1 MAPANVVVQFTP
13 YGRSSADNRS
23 PEARTVGSGT
33 AWVFTTGHLIVAE
46 WNRPDPARPATIT
59 VDGEL
64 LLLSPGS
71 TWVALADS
79 DRPESAVWR

>member
-1 MAPANVVVQFTP
+1 
-13 YGRSSADNRS
+13 
-23 PEARTVGSGT
+23 
-33 AWVFTTGHLIVAE
+33 VFTAGHLIVAE
-46 WNRPDPARPATIT
+46 WNRPDPARPATIA